1 MTPGARLQAVIEI
14 LDALPKQ
21 QLPADAYFRK
31 WAREHRYAG
40 SRDRRAIKDDV
51 FLIQRRRNE
60 MGDAFDDADGRA
72 LVLAMLKSDPVV
84 DVPVIEGLFSG
95 AQYHPDQLSQKERAY
110 LTSRS
115 PISSEPWVQGNY
127 PCWLHD
133 ELFEQFGA
141 DVSAEMQAMS
151 ERAPFDI
158 RVNTLKTT
166 VEEVQSSLNA
176 SGADWIRCAF
186 AQNGLRLGEE
196 ATLTATPSYQE
207 GHIEIQDEGAQI
219 AAALAMAKPGNFVVD
234 LAAGAGGKS
243 LAMAADMS
251 NKGEILACDIDARK
265 LQETDLRAMRAGVSI
280 IKTQEIAE
288 YAPDE
293 GLDHLRG
300 SADIVMVDAP
310 CSGSGTW
317 RRSPDQ
323 KWRFSDARLQEL
335 GEIQRSLLELGAGL
349 LKAGG
354 RLVYVT
360 CSLLPIENRS
370 MVNSF
375 LDSHPEL
382 RKWNPKGKWWDSR
395 LRKPLPLEDGGIQLT
410 PWRHKTDGF
419 FISVLERV

>member
-14 LDALPKQ
+14 LDALPRQ
-21 QLPADAYFRK
+21 PLPVDAYFRR

-51 FLIQRRRNE
+51 FRIQRRRNE
-60 MGDAFDDADGRA
+60 FADAFDNADGRS
-72 LVLAMLKSDPVV
+72 LVLAMLKSNPDV
-84 DVPVIEGLFSG
+84 DVPAIDELFSG
-95 AQYHPDQLSQKERAY
+95 AQYHPDQLSNEERSF
-110 LTSRS
+110 LKSSS
-115 PISSEPWVQGNY
+115 PVSPDPWVLGNY
-127 PCWLHD
+127 PSWLHE
-133 ELFEQFGA
+133 ELFEQFGP
-141 DVSAEMQAMS
+141 DLTAEMQAMS

-158 RVNTLKTT
+158 RVNTLKAT
-166 VEEVQSSLNA
+166 VEEVQSSLNTKGA
-176 SGADWIRCAF
+176 SWVRCAF
-186 AQNGLRLGEE
+186 AQNGLRLDEE
-196 ATLTATPSYQE
+196 ANLTTTPLYQE

-219 AAALAMAKPGNFVVD
+219 AAALAMAEPGDFVVD

-265 LQETDLRAMRAGVSI
+265 LQETNLRAIRAGVSI
-280 IKTQEIAE
+280 IKTQELARN
-288 YAPDE
+288 APAAR
-293 GLDHLRG
+293 LDVLRG

-335 GEIQRSLLELGAGL
+335 SEIQRFLLEMGAGL
-349 LKAGG
+349 LKVGG

-360 CSLLPIENRS
+360 CSLLPIENRN

-395 LRKPLPLEDGGIQLT
+395 LRKPLPVENGSIQLT
-410 PWRHKTDGF
+410 PWRHNTDGF
-419 FISVLERV
+419 YISVLERV